1 MRSQAVVLSAFVA
14 ALIIFIITS
23 ALFVLI
29 LPKSNIRVLEQRR
42 IDIWKII
49 ETRLNWSARE
59 LAETIAVTYGLEYIE
74 VNITVYNILNNNTL
88 IRDEYVSYEPL
99 AVNKAQYTYYTYT
112 YSVLTRDGKYI
123 IYDIEVGIR

>member
-99 AVNKAQYTYYTYT
+99 AVNKAQYTYYIYT

>member
-42 IDIWKII
+42 IDIWRII

>member
-29 LPKSNIRVLEQRR
+29 LPKSNIRILEQRR
-42 IDIWKII
+42 IDIWKVI
-49 ETRLNWSARE
+49 ETKLNWSARE

-74 VNITVYNILNNNTL
+74 VNITVYNVLNNNTL
-88 IRDEYVSYEPL
+88 IKDEYVLYEPL
-99 AVNKAQYTYYTYT
+99 AINKAHYTYYTYT